1 MADNTLKQE
10 KQFIYLLLKEKDLVN
25 DYVASSL
32 SPNCFHME
40 HQNILRGIEHAYEQN
55 VKLTRFSYSDFIGK
69 LKSPKERLFEETA
82 FNSCLASVAKP
93 DDFPLLANAIFEG
106 YVMRKTGEEIHSF
119 QNSVNDSGIMHS
131 FKSLVENL
139 QNISVDSESSRGK
152 SVYDNIGILSKEY
165 FIHKEKVRSGEIKT
179 PPRVL
184 CGIKEIDETMGTGFA
199 PGTMTLICADVGGFK
214 SELHSTVISLAN
226 GGRKTVEELY
236 RMQEKGQNL
245 PQIISLTDNSKLFKQ
260 SPLKILDHG
269 VLPCVILKT
278 KRGFEITNTLKHR
291 HLLLDGYKK
300 TEDIKVGDSLAISRH
315 QYFGKEKATEGLATW
330 LGCMISDGGCS
341 QPSYSFTNFDN
352 EIVHEMTRATILIGG
367 NVTKIGYTIGNILK
381 GHYHINS
388 TRKYGK
394 QYRIDG
400 KTALQKEVP
409 SQIFHWD
416 KSSLVDFLQAMYGCD
431 GSICKE
437 KTKRKSGNTSLR
449 YKIQYHT
456 SSKKLSIDVRDLLI
470 KFGIIASIF
479 SYPSSYKKDGIKIE
493 KGITYRV
500 IIQDTRQVEKFI
512 KEIGFLGV
520 KQKECEEY
528 LEHIS
533 SIKSNPN
540 GDVIPDGIWGI
551 LGDKF
556 KKYGKS
562 FYGCRRHLKVG
573 EKGRGKEGY
582 CGNKGKAIS
591 RRLLNKIAEYLD
603 NDEELLS
610 IANSDIYWD
619 KIISIEPVGYHQV
632 YDIAMPV
639 NHNFVANNIIT
650 HNSMMM
656 MNLGLNV
663 WELGYD
669 VLFVP
674 IEMAKEQVFER
685 IWSRQSN
692 VLQEKI
698 QKAEYTDEEAE
709 KIKIVI
715 DKFENGTDNKFFV
728 MQVPGDTT
736 VSIIERQVRKYHDIF
751 QPKLVVVDY
760 IDNLESDKA
769 RDRHDLE
776 ISDMLQKLRTMGRD
790 LGFGVLSGAQLGRD
804 ALKRIRKAGSSK
816 EGTSVNSEDLRGAHS
831 FAMDSD
837 YILAQVPNPAQPESL
852 LDIYVVKARNG
863 KKVFPNGHMKASLEL
878 YPEVQLIKSISDF
891 DMSDDAILDK
901 VTMFENVENQIP
913 KSEGIDAQMGFDGNI
928 ANSVDDFGFEDF

>member
-10 KQFIYLLLKEKDLVN
+10 KQFIYLLLKDKDLVN

-32 SPNCFHME
+32 SPSCFHLE
-40 HQNILRGIEHAYEQN
+40 HQNILRGIEHAYEQD
-55 VKLTRFSYSDFIGK
+55 VRLTRLSYSDFIGK

-82 FNSCLASVAKP
+82 FNSCIASVAKP
-93 DDFPLLANAIFEG
+93 DDFPLLANSIFEG

-119 QNSVNDSGIMHS
+119 QNSVNASGIMHS

-139 QNISVDSESSRGK
+139 QNISVDSESSKGK
-152 SVYDNIGILSKEY
+152 SVYDDIGMLSKEH
-165 FIHKEKVRSGEIKT
+165 FIYKEKIRSGEIKT

-214 SELHSTVISLAN
+214 SCGCKTIIPLAN
-226 GGRKTVEELY
+226 GERKTIEDLFK
-236 RMQEKGQNL
+236 MQERGEDI
-245 PQIISLTDNSKLFKQ
+245 PQLISLDENRRLFKQ
-260 SPLKILDHG
+260 SSLKILDHG
-269 VLPCVILKT
+269 VLPCVTLKT
-278 KRGFEITNTLKHR
+278 KRGFEITNTLDHR
-291 HLLLDGYKK
+291 HLLLHGYER
-300 TEDIKVGDSLAISRH
+300 TEKIKVGDSLAISRH
-315 QYFGKEKATEGLATW
+315 QYFGKEKTEDGVATW

-341 QPSYSFTNFDN
+341 QPGYSFTNLDDT
-352 EIVHEMTRATILIGG
+352 IVSKMKESIESIGG
-367 NVTKIGYTIGNILK
+367 HMTKSGYTVDSIRK
-381 GHYHINS
+381 GQFYINS

-394 QYRIDG
+394 QFGIDG
-400 KTALQKEVP
+400 KTALQKSVP
-409 SQIFHWD
+409 SEVFSWSKKYI
-416 KSSLVDFLQAMYGCD
+416 VDFLQAMYGCD
-431 GSICKE
+431 GSIFKE
-437 KTKRKSGNTSLR
+437 VTKRKNGSDTIR
-449 YKIQYHT
+449 YRIQYHT
-456 SSKKLSIDVRDLLI
+456 SSKKLAVGVRDLLI

-479 SYPSSYKKDGIKIE
+479 DYPSSYKKYGVKIN
-493 KGITYRV
+493 KGTTYRV
-500 IIQDTRQVEKFI
+500 IIQDVRQVERFI
-512 KEIGFLGV
+512 KEIGFLGI
-520 KQKECEEY
+520 KQKECEGY
-528 LEHIS
+528 LEHLS
-533 SIKSNPN
+533 SIKTNPN
-540 GDVIPDGIWGI
+540 GDVIPASIWQI
-551 LGDKF
+551 LDEKF
-556 KKYGKS
+556 KKYNKS
-562 FYGCRRHLKVG
+562 FYGCRRYLKVG
-573 EKGRGKEGY
+573 EKVRGKEGH
-582 CGNKGKAIS
+582 CGNRGKSVS
-591 RRLLNKIAEYLD
+591 RDLLQKIAKYLD
-603 NDEELLS
+603 NDKDLLS

-619 KIISIEPVGYHQV
+619 EIISIDKVGKHQV
-632 YDIAMPV
+632 YDISMPV
-639 NHNFVANNIIT
+639 NHNLVANNIVT

-669 VLFVP
+669 VLFIP

-692 VLQEKI
+692 VPQEKI
-698 QKAEYTDEEAE
+698 QKAEYTDEEKA
-709 KIKIVI
+709 KIDVVI
-715 DKFENGTDNKFFV
+715 DKFENSDNKFYV

-751 QPKLVVVDY
+751 KPQLVVVDY

-837 YILAQVPNPAQPESL
+837 YILAQVPNAAQPESL
-852 LDIYVVKARNG
+852 LDLYVVKARNG

-878 YPEVQLIKSISDF
+878 YPEVQLIKSVSDF
-891 DMSDDAILDK
+891 DMSDDAVLDK

-913 KSEGIDAQMGFDGNI
+913 SSGSIDSQMGFDDGLSNG
-928 ANSVDDFGFEDF
+928 VDDFGFEDF